1 MYFQLILLQLPV
13 HSTFIVVSLIDTVRA
28 IHQSESHSDGQLPS
42 VPGQYGCTAY
52 RVSDPGDGPIC
63 A

>member
-1 MYFQLILLQLPV
+1 MYFQLISLLLPM

-42 VPGQYGCTAY
+42 VPGQ
-52 RVSDPGDGPIC
+52 
-63 A
+63 